1 VSFFNSKR
9 VKVILGVFAVLLSVV
24 FIVALLGDFKQTGNG
39 KNETET
45 GLTSHNSIE
54 NQKLPKIYNN
64 FNNALPDN
72 ADKNVPSVTFSENVD
87 FWIIDGKT
95 YSLQSSE
102 NTDGFTFISWEID
115 LAALTLCGIGGATE
129 FYSSDGKIDNE
140 IIVAKK
146 CDKYYVLVFGDAF
159 SPYSYNID
167 DFVITNKSDDNVESY
182 LGQVWSDH
190 LSREYNL
197 SFLLVEDE
205 KSFEFVELKPKANP
219 ELTYRID
226 YVEYKGNY
234 FSSLPYGESTSM
246 YRNENGSL
254 VEVTKRD
261 QSGAVL
267 NKNRQSQK
275 TVH

>member
-1 VSFFNSKR
+1 MSFFSSKH
-9 VKVILGVFAVLLSVV
+9 VKIILGVL
-24 FIVALLGDFKQTGNG
+24 VALLTIVFIMVLLGNLNLG
-39 KNETET
+39 ENGENKTETE
-45 GLTSHNSIE
+45 LSSDNSTA
-54 NQKLPKIYNN
+54 NQKLSKIYNN
-64 FNNALPDN
+64 FKNALPDN
-72 ADKNVPSVTFSENVD
+72 ADEKVPSVTVSENED

-95 YSLQSSE
+95 YTVQSSE

-146 CDKYYVLVFGDAF
+146 GDEYKVLVFDDVF
-159 SPYSYNID
+159 SPYSYNVD

-197 SFLLVEDE
+197 SFLLVEDG
-205 KSFEFVELKPKANP
+205 KSFEFVELKSKTNP

-234 FSSLPYGESTSM
+234 FSSLPYGEITSL
-246 YRNENGSL
+246 YRSENGSL
-254 VEVTKRD
+254 VEVTKRN
-261 QSGAVL
+261 Q
-267 NKNRQSQK
+267 N
-275 TVH
+275 